1 MGWRLGAN
9 RWVEPKHPFKY
20 DASTIPAE
28 WHRWMHNI
36 TDFPPQTVRV
46 CAQQPAGLLTA
57 GGLCAQ
63 DPHMEYRPSF
73 ATPFE
78 PNRTGTPLEYV
89 PYSTARQNK
98 VQAWDPNAAK

>member
-1 MGWRLGAN
+1 
-9 RWVEPKHPFKY
+9 
-20 DASTIPAE
+20 
-28 WHRWMHNI
+28 
-36 TDFPPQTVRV
+36 
-46 CAQQPAGLLTA
+46 
-57 GGLCAQ
+57 
-63 DPHMEYRPSF
+63 MEYRPSF